1 MAKYTPEELKRRK
14 RRRKRKKMM
23 RLAMMGVFVVALAF
37 GMVKVVEKMIIPADK
52 TVDTQPE
59 HTAVHIQQPNTN
71 ISKQMETWYGYTG
84 DVAQTINLENTIPEI
99 DMVRVPESDP
109 VAINYFDDVVFL
121 GDSLADGFK
130 VYNTSLSL
138 KDSKAVYLTQKST
151 SPRTFLQPGV
161 KIDAGAGLVDVW
173 AVIEQRQPGKMYI
186 TLGTNA
192 LMAMEPSEFI
202 TSYYQLVEKIR
213 SVSPDTTI
221 YITTIPPTSKD
232 YAAKESRLSKERIL
246 EANQLIAKM
255 CTEKNLSLISLY
267 DVAAGRD
274 GYLRE
279 EINSDG
285 IHMTPDGYR
294 QWLNYL
300 IEHTVY
306 SPDSPYIPGSP
317 YHKRNIMPSLIT
329 E

>member
-14 RRRKRKKMM
+14 RRRKRKKMT

-71 ISKQMETWYGYTG
+71 ISKQMDSWYGYTG

-192 LMAMEPSEFI
+192 LMGMTPQDFI
-202 TSYYQLVEKIR
+202 ASYEQLIDKIR
-213 SVSPDTTI
+213 RTSPNTVIYVTTI
-221 YITTIPPTSKD
+221 TPTTYRTSIQKPQ
-232 YAAKESRLSKERIL
+232 LSFTRIY
-246 EANQLIAKM
+246 EANQLIAQM
-255 CTEKNLSLISLY
+255 CRNKGLGLINLY
-267 DVAAGRD
+267 DVLKD
-274 GYLRE
+274 DSGYLRS
-279 EINSDG
+279 EIARG
-285 IHMTPDGYR
+285 DGYHLTPAGYQ
-294 QWLNYL
+294 QWLDYL
-300 IEHTVY
+300 ITHTLY
-306 SPDSPYIPGSP
+306 SPFNPYITG
-317 YHKRNIMPSLIT
+317 RQA
-329 E
+329 EEVRAV

>member
-1 MAKYTPEELKRRK
+1 MAKYTPEELKRRR

-192 LMAMEPSEFI
+192 LMGMTPQDFI
-202 TSYYQLVEKIR
+202 ASYEQLIDKIR
-213 SVSPDTTI
+213 RTSPNTVIYVTTI
-221 YITTIPPTSKD
+221 TPTTYRTSIQKPQ
-232 YAAKESRLSKERIL
+232 LSFTRIY
-246 EANQLIAKM
+246 EANQLIAQM
-255 CTEKNLSLISLY
+255 CRNKGLGLINLY
-267 DVAAGRD
+267 DVLKD
-274 GYLRE
+274 DSGYLRS
-279 EINSDG
+279 EIARG
-285 IHMTPDGYR
+285 DGYHLTPSGYQ
-294 QWLNYL
+294 QWLDYL
-300 IEHTVY
+300 ITHTLY
-306 SPDSPYIPGSP
+306 SPFNPYITGQPAEEV
-317 YHKRNIMPSLIT
+317 RAV
-329 E
+329 

>member
-14 RRRKRKKMM
+14 RHRKRKKMM

-52 TVDTQPE
+52 EVDTQPE

-71 ISKQMETWYGYTG
+71 ISKQMDSWYGYTG
-84 DVAQTINLENTIPEI
+84 EVAQTINLENTIPEI

-192 LMAMEPSEFI
+192 LMGMTPQDFI
-202 TSYYQLVEKIR
+202 ASYEQLIDKIR
-213 SVSPDTTI
+213 RTSPNTVIYVTTI
-221 YITTIPPTSKD
+221 TPTTYRTSIQKPQ
-232 YAAKESRLSKERIL
+232 LSFTRIY
-246 EANQLIAKM
+246 EANQLIAQM
-255 CTEKNLSLISLY
+255 CRNKGLGLINLY
-267 DVAAGRD
+267 DVLKD
-274 GYLRE
+274 DSGYLRS
-279 EINSDG
+279 EIARK
-285 IHMTPDGYR
+285 DGYHLTPSGYQ
-294 QWLNYL
+294 QWLDYL
-300 IEHTVY
+300 ITHTLY
-306 SPDSPYIPGSP
+306 SPFNPYITVQPAEEV
-317 YHKRNIMPSLIT
+317 RAV
-329 E
+329 